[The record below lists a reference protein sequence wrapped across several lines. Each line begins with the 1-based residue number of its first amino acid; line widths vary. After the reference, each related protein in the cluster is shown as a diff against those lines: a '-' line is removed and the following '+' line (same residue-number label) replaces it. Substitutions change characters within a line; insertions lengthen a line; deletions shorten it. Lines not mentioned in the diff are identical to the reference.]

1 MKYCST
7 YTGALRLAKYEIVL
21 SIAILLLAKVP
32 ICAEECEPDEEAVKP
47 VPVLTQTVQSDAA
60 KTVRRYPA
68 RIRAVEQVD
77 VVSRLAAD
85 IVEVC
90 FTEGSFVRKG
100 QLLYCLDDT
109 RFVAAVSNHVAQI
122 GEIKAKLELA
132 NLAFARKE
140 KLLAKEMV
148 PRADYDAARAAK
160 LELEANLEAAKAAL
174 VLAED
179 DLSHARIV
187 SPIGGKIGLTA
198 KTAGNYVTPESGV
211 LATIVKTDPLRV
223 RFSLSMAD
231 YARLFGCSEER
242 LKSEADIRIDTPPG
256 MKPLPK
262 GAIEFIDLK
271 AIERTDT
278 VLVYV
283 RQPNP
288 DGRLVPDSAATVVL
302 SVAASGVLPWVPPQA
317 LIEDGDESFVYVVED
332 GKATLRAVEESARL
346 PDRVFVKSGLKAGET
361 VIVGGTH
368 KVSDGTAVTCKEAK

>member
-1 MKYCST
+1 MKPPHVVLPR
-7 YTGALRLAKYEIVL
+7 LRLLQYGFVL
-21 SIAILLLAKVP
+21 SVIAFAPPALSLH
-32 ICAEECEPDEEAVKP
+32 AEGEDPDEP
-47 VPVLTQTVQSDAA
+47 VPVAVLAQTVQSGAA

-68 RIRAVEQVD
+68 RILAVEQVD
-77 VVSRLAAD
+77 VVSRLSAD

-179 DLSHARIV
+179 DLRHARIV

>member
-1 MKYCST
+1 MKPPHV
-7 YTGALRLAKYEIVL
+7 ALPRLRQLQYGFVL
-21 SIAILLLAKVP
+21 SAVAFAAPTLSLY
-32 ICAEECEPDEEAVKP
+32 AEDVESGEQSP
-47 VPVLTQTVQSDAA
+47 VSVLTQSVQSGAA

-68 RIRAVEQVD
+68 RILAVEQVD
-77 VVSRLAAD
+77 VVSRLSAD

-100 QLLYCLDDT
+100 QLLYRLDDI
-109 RFVAAVSNHVAQI
+109 RFVAAVSNQMSQI
-122 GEIKAKLELA
+122 AETEAKLELA
-132 NLAFARKE
+132 TLTYDRKRKLAE
-140 KLLAKEMV
+140 KGMS
-148 PRADYDAARAAK
+148 PRADFDAARAAK

-179 DLSHARIV
+179 DLRHARIV
-187 SPIGGKIGLTA
+187 SPIDGKIGLTA

-211 LATIVKTDPLRV
+211 LSTIVKTDPLRV

-231 YARLFGCSEER
+231 YARLFGCNEER

-278 VLVYV
+278 VLVYL

-288 DGRLVPDSAATVVL
+288 DGRLVPDSAATLVL

-332 GKATLRAVEESARL
+332 GKANLRAIEESARL

-368 KVSDGTAVTCKEAK
+368 KVSEGAAVTCKEAK

>member
-1 MKYCST
+1 MS
-7 YTGALRLAKYEIVL
+7 L
-21 SIAILLLAKVP
+21 S
-32 ICAEECEPDEEAVKP
+32 
-47 VPVLTQTVQSDAA
+47 
-60 KTVRRYPA
+60 
-68 RIRAVEQVD
+68 
-77 VVSRLAAD
+77 AD

-100 QLLYCLDDT
+100 QLLYRLDDI

-140 KLLAKEMV
+140 KLLAKGMTA
-148 PRADYDAARAAK
+148 RAEFDAARAVK
-160 LELEANLEAAKAAL
+160 LELEANLEGAKAAL

-179 DLSHARIV
+179 DLHHARIV
-187 SPIGGKIGLTA
+187 SPIDGKIGLTA

-271 AIERTDT
+271 AVERTDT

-288 DGRLVPDSAATVVL
+288 DGRLVPDSAATLVL
-302 SVAASGVLPWVPPQA
+302 SVAASSVQPWVPPQA

-332 GKATLRAVEESARL
+332 GKANLRAVEESARL

-368 KVSDGTAVTCKEAK
+368 KVSDGVAVTCKEAK